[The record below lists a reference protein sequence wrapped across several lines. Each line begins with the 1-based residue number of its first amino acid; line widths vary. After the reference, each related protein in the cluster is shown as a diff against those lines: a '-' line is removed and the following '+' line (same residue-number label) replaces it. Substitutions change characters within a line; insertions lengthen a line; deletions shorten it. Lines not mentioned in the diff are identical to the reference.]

1 MALDALH
8 PSKKSSEERNLC
20 VRTSVVQL
28 EAQRK
33 SKGVVEAKEGG
44 SSLLTCGYHK
54 SDEPES
60 TEAIA
65 QCSG

>member
-1 MALDALH
+1 M
-8 PSKKSSEERNLC
+8 
-20 VRTSVVQL
+20 QL